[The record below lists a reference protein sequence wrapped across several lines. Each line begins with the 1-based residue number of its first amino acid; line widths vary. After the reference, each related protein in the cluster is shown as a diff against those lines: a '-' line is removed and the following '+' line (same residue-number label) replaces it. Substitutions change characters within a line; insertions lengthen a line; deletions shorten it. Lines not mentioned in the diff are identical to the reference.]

1 VDEIEKEVIPGIAER
16 GSRIARI
23 NRVDEMEK
31 EVMVVERSSL
41 PASFDPLKQ
50 YLTEISRYP
59 LLTRAEEKR
68 LAEKAYKHNDKEA
81 ARQIVLSNLKLVVK
95 IALGYYNTY
104 LNVRDLI
111 QEGNIGLMQAV
122 RKYNPYKG
130 TKFSTYA
137 SFWIRAYILKYIRN
151 NWSLVKVGTTESQK
165 KLFYGLEKEK
175 KRLEAKGILPVP
187 QLLAANLDVSEED
200 VNDMEKRLVMTDV
213 SLDQPLYED
222 GGETMMDMVQSDQD
236 IEEVV
241 EERERQ
247 NIASRKIAEFRKEL
261 NERELY
267 IFEHRV
273 MTDEPFT
280 LQEIGDH
287 FNISRERA
295 RQIEKVLS
303 DKVSKHLIGS
313 AAGTGVQVG
322 SPAGPA

>member
-1 VDEIEKEVIPGIAER
+1 VEEVEREEKLT
-16 GSRIARI
+16 
-23 NRVDEMEK
+23 
-31 EVMVVERSSL
+31 ERSSL

-50 YLTEISRYP
+50 YMAEISRYP
-59 LLTRAEEKR
+59 LLTRAEEVD
-68 LAEKAYKHNDKEA
+68 LAERVNKYNDKGA
-81 ARQIVLSNLKLVVK
+81 ARLLILSNLKLVVK

-137 SFWIRAYILKYIRN
+137 SFWIRAYILKFIRN

-165 KLFYGLEKEK
+165 KLFFGLEKEK
-175 KRLEAKGILPVP
+175 RRLEAKGILPVP
-187 QLLAANLDVSEED
+187 QLVAHNMDVKQEE
-200 VNDMEKRLVMTDV
+200 VEDMEKRLAMTDI

-222 GGETMMDMVQSDQD
+222 GEETMMDMVRAHGN
-236 IEEVV
+236 IEDVV
-241 EERERQ
+241 EEREKKK
-247 NIASRKIAEFRKEL
+247 IASRKIAEFRKML

-273 MTDEPFT
+273 MTDEPIT

-313 AAGTGVQVG
+313 EAAEPDGKGDL
-322 SPAGPA
+322 AGAPR

>member
-1 VDEIEKEVIPGIAER
+1 MDEIEKEV
-16 GSRIARI
+16 
-23 NRVDEMEK
+23 
-31 EVMVVERSSL
+31 MVAERSSL

-68 LAEKAYKHNDKEA
+68 LAEKAYQHNDKEA
-81 ARQIVLSNLKLVVK
+81 ARQIILSNLKLVVK

-200 VNDMEKRLVMTDV
+200 VEDMEKRLVMTDV

-222 GGETMMDMVQSDQD
+222 GGETMMDMVQADQN

-241 EERERQ
+241 EEREKQ
-247 NIASRKIAEFRKEL
+247 KIASRKIAEFRKGL

-267 IFEHRV
+267 IFEHRI
-273 MTDEPFT
+273 MTDEPVT

-303 DKVSKHLIGS
+303 DKVSKYLIGS
-313 AAGTGVQVG
+313 AARTGAQMG
-322 SPAGPA
+322 SLAGPA